1 MPHTL
6 PLPVRAPIGPLG
18 RRLLVLFIA
27 VLALSLVGS
36 AIGLWSLLR
45 IGQSTDD
52 MVQRSV
58 TNERLVADAYRLQ
71 AINAER
77 YKAVA
82 LSSEPEVGETL
93 GADIAETQRQY
104 DALIDTHGALDRA
117 GMRALVFAHPA
128 AREQLEAIVHPL
140 VGQQTA

>member
-1 MPHTL
+1 MHMPHTL
-6 PLPVRAPIGPLG
+6 PLPVRATIGPLG

-104 DALIDTHGALDRA
+104 DALIDTLIVNWSDRLSA
-117 GMRALVFAHPA
+117 ATRRAEALVGRPAH
-128 AREQLEAIVHPL
+128 
-140 VGQQTA
+140 

>member
-1 MPHTL
+1 MHMPHTL

-58 TNERLVADAYRLQ
+58 TNERLVADA
-71 AINAER
+71 
-77 YKAVA
+77 
-82 LSSEPEVGETL
+82 
-93 GADIAETQRQY
+93 
-104 DALIDTHGALDRA
+104 
-117 GMRALVFAHPA
+117 
-128 AREQLEAIVHPL
+128 
-140 VGQQTA
+140 TACRPSTPSATRPWR